1 MPGNFLQIT
10 PFMQVADVEATA
22 RFFADILGFEI
33 LYRQP
38 GYAYIEREGC
48 GIRML
53 EAGEG
58 NPLIPGNRRF
68 RYYVDVRD
76 VDGLYAELKPK
87 LDTLPPED
95 VHGPADKPY
104 GQRELLV
111 KVPDGDLI
119 AFGQGIFT
127 PEGAQVTPRRQDGGP
142 VSEM

>member
-1 MPGNFLQIT
+1 MANFLQIT
-10 PFMQVADVEATA
+10 PFMHVADVEATT
-22 RFFADILGFEI
+22 RFFEDILGFEV
-33 LYRQP
+33 LYRQV

-48 GIRML
+48 GIRIL

-58 NPLIPGNRRF
+58 NPLLPGNRRF
-68 RYYVDVRD
+68 RYYIDVRD

-87 LDTLPPED
+87 LDRLPKKD

-127 PEGAQVTPRRQDGGP
+127 PDDARVTPRRSDPG
-142 VSEM
+142 

>member
-1 MPGNFLQIT
+1 MANFLQIT
-10 PFMQVADVEATA
+10 PFMHVADVEATT
-22 RFFADILGFEI
+22 RFFADILGFRT

-48 GIRML
+48 GIRIM

-58 NPLIPGNRRF
+58 NPLIAGNRRF

-76 VDGLYAELKPK
+76 VDGLYAELKPR
-87 LDTLPPED
+87 LDTLPKED

-127 PEGAQVTPRRQDGGP
+127 PEGAQVTPGGQDEP
-142 VSEM
+142 HVSKM

>member
-1 MPGNFLQIT
+1 MSANFLQVT
-10 PFMQVADVEATA
+10 PFMHVADVRATVD
-22 RFFADILGFEI
+22 FFVDILGFEL

-48 GIRML
+48 GIRIL
-53 EAGEG
+53 EASEG

-68 RYYVDVRD
+68 RYYIDVRD
-76 VDGLYAELKPK
+76 VDGLYAELKPR
-87 LDTLPPED
+87 LDRLPKED

-127 PEGAQVTPRRQDGGP
+127 PEEATVTPRRSDPG
-142 VSEM
+142 

>member
-1 MPGNFLQIT
+1 MANFLQIT
-10 PFMQVADVEATA
+10 PFMHVADVEATT
-22 RFFADILGFEI
+22 RFFTDILGFEI
-33 LYRQP
+33 HFRQP

-48 GIRML
+48 GIRIL

-87 LDTLPPED
+87 LDSLPPED
-95 VHGPADKPY
+95 VHGPANKPY

-127 PEGAQVTPRRQDGGP
+127 SKDAQATPRRTGEGQSP
-142 VSEM
+142 EV